1 MADVTID
8 ITIGLVSYK
17 TWLTTSYIA
26 TALVGEGG
34 TPLITNNELGPDQED
49 AFSNFIDEAAREVL
63 KVFLSRQGNVT
74 GVPFE
79 KSATNAIYRFKEET
93 PVLPQAAAIKN
104 SLTEDVKNALFTYVT
119 FLWLK
124 IKKNETQATFI
135 AERYQK
141 ITKNIDNHLY
151 KLHD

>member
-34 TPLITNNELGPDQED
+34 TPLIVNNEMGPDQED
-49 AFSNFIDEAAREVL
+49 AFVNFIDEAAREIL
-63 KVFLSRQGNVT
+63 KVFLSRQGDVS
-74 GVPFE
+74 GLPFE
-79 KSATNAIYRFKEET
+79 KTATNAIYRFKEEL
-93 PVLPQAAAIKN
+93 PVLPQAAAIKD

-119 FLWLK
+119 YLWLK
-124 IKKNETQATFI
+124 IKKNEEQAAYV

-141 ITKNIDNHLY
+141 LTKNIDNHLY

>member
-17 TWLTTSYIA
+17 AWLTTSYIA

-34 TPLITNNELGPDQED
+34 TPLIVNNEMGPDQED
-49 AFSNFIDEAAREVL
+49 AFVNFIDEAAREVL
-63 KVFLSRQGNVT
+63 KVFLSRQGDVS
-74 GVPFE
+74 GLPFE
-79 KSATNAIYRFKEET
+79 KTATNAIYRFKEEL
-93 PVLPQAAAIKN
+93 PVLPQATAIKD

-119 FLWLK
+119 YLWLK
-124 IKKNETQATFI
+124 IKKNEEQAAYV

-141 ITKNIDNHLY
+141 LTKNIDNHLY